1 MLKRK
6 SLLLM
11 VALLGL
17 SQAELVMAAEFAS
30 CVGVQEE
37 GVELN
42 CAVQDRNG
50 NPLNVPERSIGAMY
64 GMGWRLIQVVK
75 SVRDN
80 NQNTKKINVNIFYFD
95 RP

>member
-6 SLLLM
+6 FLLLM

-17 SQAELVMAAEFAS
+17 SQGELVMAAEFAS

-42 CAVQDRNG
+42 CAVR
-50 NPLNVPERSIGAMY
+50 A
-64 GMGWRLIQVVK
+64 
-75 SVRDN
+75 
-80 NQNTKKINVNIFYFD
+80 
-95 RP
+95 